1 MSEEKRT
8 SKRKSLQREKARAR
22 QVMIGL
28 VLVGSLLIA
37 GALILFNKP
46 EPPASVTPG
55 EVVVPTA
62 ADRPQVDGLSVGD
75 PNAPVRIDVFE
86 DFQCPACK
94 NYTEQVEH
102 RVVAELVQTGKAY
115 YVFHNYAFLDR
126 SSATKESQRA
136 ALASLCANEQGKFWE
151 YHDTLFANW
160 NGENQGAFNDDRLS
174 AFAATLQLD
183 TQAFDACMSEGRYV
197 DEVNASLDKGNQ
209 MGVQG
214 TPSVFVNGTIVNPG
228 HVPSFED
235 IAAAV
240 EAAQ

>member
-1 MSEEKRT
+1 M
-8 SKRKSLQREKARAR
+8 KRKNKRKEGMSSR

-28 VLVGSLLIA
+28 VVA
-37 GALILFNKP
+37 GALLVALALVIPGINSDPKVTGV
-46 EPPASVTPG
+46 VTP
-55 EVVVPTA
+55 TA
-62 ADRPQVDGLSVGD
+62 VLRQNVDGLAIGD

-94 NYTEQVEH
+94 RFTEEVEA
-102 RVVAELVQTGKAY
+102 RVLTELVESGQVY

-126 SSATKESQRA
+126 SSVTKESQQA

-160 NGENQGAFNDDRLS
+160 NGENQGAFKDSRLVDFATVLGLDAD
-174 AFAATLQLD
+174 AFE
-183 TQAFDACMSEGRYV
+183 ACMNEGRYV
-197 DEVNASLDKGNQ
+197 EDVQASFNLGNE

-214 TPSVFVNGTIVNPG
+214 TPSVFVNGTIVKPG
-228 HVPSFED
+228 YIPSFDD

-240 EAAQ
+240 KAAQP